1 MTIATLPDE
10 LTPVFQGGQ
19 APEQLHAGQFG
30 YAGDWGENAV
40 LKKASQTSGSM
51 WERLNALHDLRVGRN
66 PEDEPA
72 VHARKLSR
80 LIEDGSRD
88 WASQWDGVK
97 ADLKRERSRVE
108 SELQR
113 AANLKVNPD
122 YRNAIVGV
130 FSGLK
135 PEERTAAI
143 QQAVAEGDG
152 GTIAVLL
159 EAPTMVTGLTAEQRA
174 AIKAQSYERAN
185 PANHALLKQLDKA
198 LVRAE
203 AASIAAI
210 DATMKLAS
218 GTDRFNKKVE
228 QAKALEQKVRSGFTA

>member
-1 MTIATLPDE
+1 MTVVTMSDE

-19 APEQLHAGQFG
+19 APEQLHGGQFG
-30 YAGDWGENAV
+30 FAGEWGENAV

-51 WERLNALHDLRVGRN
+51 WERLNALHNLRIDKN

-72 VHARKLSR
+72 VHARKLNKLTEETSR
-80 LIEDGSRD
+80 E

-108 SELQR
+108 GELQR

-130 FSGLK
+130 FSGMK
-135 PEERTAAI
+135 TEERMAAI
-143 QQAVAEGDG
+143 QQAIAEGDG
-152 GTIAVLL
+152 GTIATLL
-159 EAPTMVTGLTAEQRA
+159 EAPSIVTSLTAEQRA
-174 AIKAQSYERAN
+174 AIKAQMYERAN
-185 PANHALLKQLDKA
+185 SANHALLKQLDKA

-218 GTDRFNKKVE
+218 GTDRFDKKVE
-228 QAKALEQKVRSGFTA
+228 QAKALEQKVRSGFPA

>member
-1 MTIATLPDE
+1 MAEVIDLDIMP
-10 LTPVFQGGQ
+10 PVFQGGL

-30 YAGDWGENAV
+30 FAGDWGENSV
-40 LKKASQTSGSM
+40 LKAASETAGSM
-51 WERLNALHDLRVGRN
+51 WERLNALHDLRVNRN

-80 LIEDGSRD
+80 LIEEGSRQ
-88 WASQWDGVK
+88 WASEWDRVK

-108 SELQR
+108 GELDR

-130 FSGLK
+130 FSGMK
-135 PEERTAAI
+135 PEERMAAI
-143 QQAVAEGDG
+143 QQAIAEGDG
-152 GTIAVLL
+152 GTIATLL
-159 EAPTMVTGLTAEQRA
+159 EAPALVTGLTGEQRA
-174 AIKAQSYERAN
+174 AIKVQVYQRAN
-185 PANHALLKQLDKA
+185 PTAHALLNQLDKA
-198 LVRAE
+198 IVRAE
-203 AASIAAI
+203 AASVAAI
-210 DATMKLAS
+210 DATMKLAG